1 MKVLGRTTEQT
12 DVIDKQYV
20 DNILELTTEDVNY
33 AKSKSEQAL
42 KKVKDMSKDISA
54 ILEKINKKIAGEGG
68 G

>member
-12 DVIDKQYV
+12 DVINKQYI
-20 DNILELTTEDVNY
+20 DDIIELTTEDVNY

-42 KKVKDMSKDISA
+42 KKVEDISKDITT
-54 ILEKINKKIAGEGG
+54 ILEKMNKKIAGEGG

>member
-1 MKVLGRTTEQT
+1 MKVLGKTENPT

-20 DNILELTTEDVNY
+20 DDMIKLTTEDVNY

-42 KKVKDMSKDISA
+42 KKVEDISKDITT
-54 ILEKINKKIAGEGG
+54 ILEKMNKKIAGEGG

>member
-1 MKVLGRTTEQT
+1 MKVLGRTEEKT

-20 DNILELTTEDVNY
+20 DDLIELATEDVNY

-42 KKVKDMSKDISA
+42 KKVEDISKDITT
-54 ILEKINKKIAGEGG
+54 ILEKMNKKIAGEGG

>member
-1 MKVLGRTTEQT
+1 MKVLGKTENPT

-20 DNILELTTEDVNY
+20 DDIIELTTEDVNY
-33 AKSKSEQAL
+33 AKTKSEQAL
-42 KKVKDMSKDISA
+42 KKVEDISKDIST